1 MNFKIYTTEEFDKL
15 FNKLDADIQ
24 GQIRKEISQLELN
37 PYVGKPLGY
46 RFFREKKVKNYRI
59 YYLIY
64 NEYLVVFI
72 ITLSRKK
79 DQQNAINSIKKL
91 IPLSENIKNILNQAA
106 IRLDLSGRAYHKV
119 IKIARTIADLAGED
133 KIAEPHILEALQYRP
148 K

>member
-24 GQIRKEISQLELN
+24 GQIRKEINQLELN

-91 IPLSENIKNILNQAA
+91 IPL
-106 IRLDLSGRAYHKV
+106 
-119 IKIARTIADLAGED
+119 
-133 KIAEPHILEALQYRP
+133 YRQEIE
-148 K
+148 KKFNL

>member
-91 IPLSENIKNILNQAA
+91 IPL
-106 IRLDLSGRAYHKV
+106 
-119 IKIARTIADLAGED
+119 
-133 KIAEPHILEALQYRP
+133 YRQEIE
-148 K
+148 KKFNL